1 MVAPKPSFP
10 DARSPRATHRRRQWF
25 DNSLQGNR
33 GVKCST
39 SLPTTVAH
47 NYARSPSFL
56 LFIYGRLFNF
66 FSPTSVRESLPFSLV
81 LMDGPST
88 NSRTLP
94 LDIVA
99 RLSLRFYAFERN
111 GDYYFSQLG
120 FIVSSMIE
128 AWNQLINI
136 NVSTKYNVKYS
147 DELRINQ
154 EPTNLLFDASKKFLL
169 LRSIFGR

>member
-1 MVAPKPSFP
+1 MEMVAPKPSFP

-66 FSPTSVRESLPFSLV
+66 FFPNLCSGVASFFLSFN
-81 LMDGPST
+81 G
-88 NSRTLP
+88 RTIYEFTYTAVGYCCSS
-94 LDIVA
+94 IVTI
-99 RLSLRFYAFERN
+99 LCLRKER
-111 GDYYFSQLG
+111 G
-120 FIVSSMIE
+120 
-128 AWNQLINI
+128 
-136 NVSTKYNVKYS
+136 
-147 DELRINQ
+147 
-154 EPTNLLFDASKKFLL
+154 LLFFSVGFYRFIDDRSLESINKHKRFLQ
-169 LRSIFGR
+169 SIT